1 MDHTDGESTRSE
13 REEESTH
20 SRRGRRDHWRQRS
33 RKKRVLHTRISE
45 QLADDIH
52 EIAEDLRVPVSNLV
66 RNVLEETFSA
76 MERVSDNVGEVI
88 EEVID
93 EAARA
98 RERIE
103 RRMRSDWH
111 RPRRPRTASTPEAG
125 AQRGEAEPRQAP
137 AGSAQPS
144 EGGPPQGEAAERP
157 RSPRAEFPEVVGW
170 QVLILNRTKDC
181 ADCGAGLRSGDRA
194 FVGLTESGLSPHT
207 LCRDCAD
214 ARF

>member
-1 MDHTDGESTRSE
+1 MDHTDSESTRSE

-20 SRRGRRDHWRQRS
+20 SRRGRRDHWRRRT
-33 RKKRVLHTRISE
+33 RKERVLHTRISE
-45 QLADDIH
+45 QLADDIRQ
-52 EIAEDLRVPVSNLV
+52 IAEDLRVPVSNLV

-111 RPRRPRTASTPEAG
+111 RPRRPRTASTPEAC
-125 AQRGEAEPRQAP
+125 AQRGEAERRQALQDLP
-137 AGSAQPS
+137 KASA
-144 EGGPPQGEAAERP
+144 GGPPQGQAVK
-157 RSPRAEFPEVVGW
+157 RA
-170 QVLILNRTKDC
+170 
-181 ADCGAGLRSGDRA
+181 S
-194 FVGLTESGLSPHT
+194 
-207 LCRDCAD
+207 
-214 ARF
+214 

>member
-20 SRRGRRDHWRQRS
+20 SRRGRRDHWRRRA

-45 QLADDIH
+45 QLADDIR

-76 MERVSDNVGEVI
+76 MERVSENVGEVI

-111 RPRRPRTASTPEAG
+111 RPRS
-125 AQRGEAEPRQAP
+125 
-137 AGSAQPS
+137 
-144 EGGPPQGEAAERP
+144 EAAAPP
-157 RSPRAEFPEVVGW
+157 RSPRGEFPEVVGW
-170 QVLILNRTKDC
+170 QVLILNRAKDC

-207 LCRDCAD
+207 LCRNCAD